1 MAQAQDTV
9 WLPVLPSMKG
19 FGPAL
24 VKGAGS
30 EADKAGASIGKRLGT
45 GIAAGATAVVATVGV
60 LAKVGSVFSDVSS
73 TISTGT
79 GVAGADLERLNG
91 VAKRVGSSIPA
102 SFDTIA
108 DAVVAVQSSLGGFS
122 DMTEAEFDQATTNA
136 LNFSKRF
143 EVDTARVTQV
153 VGQMMKTG
161 LVGDAN
167 EAFDLLVSAAQ
178 KVPQAVREDVLDAV
192 DEYGPF
198 FTQLGI
204 KGADAMGML
213 VAASEK
219 GMYGIDKTGDALKE
233 FTIRATDM
241 SKATSTAYDALGL
254 DTVAMTESL
263 LAGGETGAAAFQKIV
278 KSLHDMEDPVAQSQA
293 ALALFGTPL
302 EDLGTKD
309 IPKFIA
315 SLAGGESALGDFG
328 GAAARMGDEL
338 NNSMGARLEVLR
350 NKVMVW
356 FEPLASQ
363 VLGGLITLFDEVNGG
378 VTAFG
383 AAFSDAG
390 TEVTSGGFAGV
401 LETIGLGLGGIWALI
416 SRGDF
421 NGKLVGAFGWE
432 EDHPLVSFL
441 LTARDAINDL
451 WSGLSMNSGVRA
463 EFAGQLEGLVK
474 SGAGLREAFEDTV
487 STGGKVIS
495 WLKDMKDPIAVV
507 SGLIITALI
516 PHWIALGVTAVSS
529 ATSQKLA
536 WGMTQAS
543 AAKAAFVHSW
553 AVTAMAG
560 GWVLMGA
567 AAIKSGAET
576 AAIWLMYQWESVKAV
591 ASMVAA
597 RVAIVAGWVM
607 MGAQA
612 TLNAAKMAAA
622 WVIALGPVGWVIGAV
637 VGLGAAFIAAY
648 ENIGWFRDG
657 VDTALRAVGGFFSW
671 LWTDVIQPVFGFIQ
685 DAIGAVGNWFTGT
698 AVPAFQSAIAFL
710 AGIFVSFYESTLKP
724 VFDSAGVII
733 NGFYLFFRGIGQ
745 LVASIVVNILVPLF
759 LMFWDQVV
767 TTFNGI
773 LSAVGGWW
781 NGVVGIF
788 NDVVAFIQTVL
799 AAVFT
804 WLLDSVIRPVVTAIG
819 DAALWLWNSVL
830 KPTFDAWVHFFTVVI
845 PQALNWLYQNA
856 IKPVFDAIGQVVAWV
871 WNNVISPYLNFWIDF
886 FMNKIPA
893 AARWLYENGIKPVFD
908 SIGNA
913 IKWVWETIIRPV
925 FDALSNFMTKNIPD
939 AFNNGVDFIKK
950 AWDRL
955 IDIAKMPVRF
965 VVDTVINDGLIGA
978 FNNIA
983 NVLPGVDKLP
993 RVALPAGFARGGV
1006 LPGYESRK
1014 RDTVLTPMRPGEGV
1028 LVPEVVRAAGRG
1040 FIDVLNAAGN
1050 RGVGAVRK
1058 LMDGGLLHPGRA
1070 LGGLIHPL
1078 RASTVSQPFHGGHNG
1093 IDFAAPTGTPIAAAG
1108 PGRVSAAG
1116 WSSYGGGNEIH
1127 IDHPNG
1133 LQTWYAHLSSFAVR
1147 LGEMVRAGTTI
1158 GKVGSTGNS
1167 TGPHLHY
1174 MVMNG
1179 GWPNFVNP
1187 AAYLDGGGEA
1197 GQGWNPIAGIIDGLI
1212 GKFKEAFPAAG
1223 IMADIAIGVGRKLL
1237 TDVSDVITGGGGRD
1251 NGIGETG
1258 LPYLHDQ
1265 GGVLHPGLSTVLN
1278 ATRKPEA
1285 ILNSQQWAD
1294 IHQLA
1299 ARGAAGA
1306 GTGGD
1311 VHVHG
1316 NVGWMPDQLAR
1327 EIEVQKRRSQ
1337 TMAGM
1342 DGVVFA

>member
-30 EADKAGASIGKRLGT
+30 EADKAGGSIGKRLGA
-45 GIAAGATAVVATVGV
+45 GIAAGAAAAVATVGV
-60 LAKVGSVFSDVSS
+60 LAKVGTVFSDVSS

-91 VAKRVGSSIPA
+91 VAKRVGSTIPA

-108 DAVVAVQSSLGGFS
+108 NAVVAVQTSFGGFGN
-122 DMTEAEFDQATTNA
+122 MTEAEFDQATTNA

-161 LVGDAN
+161 LVGNAT
-167 EAFDLLVSAAQ
+167 EAFDLLTSAAQ
-178 KVPQAVREDVLDAV
+178 KVPAAVREDVLDAV

-204 KGADAMGML
+204 KGSDAMGML

-241 SKATSTAYDALGL
+241 STATAGAYQALGMNQK
-254 DTVAMTESL
+254 DMTAAL
-263 LAGGETGAAAFQKIV
+263 LAGGDTGAAAFQKII
-278 KSLHDMEDPVAQSQA
+278 KGLREMKDPVAQSQA

-309 IPKFIA
+309 IPKFIE
-315 SLAGGESALGDFG
+315 SLAGGQSALGDFG
-328 GAAARMGDEL
+328 GSAARMGDDL
-338 NNSMGARLEVLR
+338 NNSLGGRLEVLK

-356 FEPLASQ
+356 FEPLASK
-363 VLGGLITLFDEVNGG
+363 VLGGLITLFDQVNQGA
-378 VTAFG
+378 TAFG

-390 TEVTSGGFAGV
+390 TEITSAGFVGV
-401 LETIGLGLGGIWALI
+401 LETIGQGLGGIWALV
-416 SRGDF
+416 SKGDF
-421 NGKLVGAFGWE
+421 NGKLRGAFGWE
-432 EDHPLVSFL
+432 EDHPLVVFL
-441 LTARDAINDL
+441 LTARDAITNL
-451 WSGLSMNSGVRA
+451 WSGLTMNADTRK
-463 EFAGQLEGLVK
+463 EFAGQLEGMVK
-474 SGAGLREAFEDTV
+474 SGAGLRDAFEGATDFGKKLIEKLWEFKEPIGIIVGLITV
-487 STGGKVIS
+487 S
-495 WLKDMKDPIAVV
+495 
-507 SGLIITALI
+507 LIPYWVELGITAL
-516 PHWIALGVTAVSS
+516 AS
-529 ATSQKLA
+529 ATTQKLA

-543 AAKAAFVHSW
+543 AIKASYVHMG
-553 AVTAMAG
+553 AVAAMMG
-560 GWVLMGA
+560 GWVMLGVA
-567 AAIKSGAET
+567 ALKSAAET
-576 AAIWLMYQWESVKAV
+576 AILWLMYQVEPAKAV

-597 RVAIVAGWVM
+597 RIAIVGGWIM
-607 MGAQA
+607 MGVQA
-612 TLNAAKMAAA
+612 TINAAKMAAA
-622 WVIALGPVGWVIGAV
+622 WFIALGPVGWVIGAI

-657 VDTALRAVGGFFSW
+657 VDTALQAVGGFFSW
-671 LWTDVIQPVFGFIQ
+671 LWTDIIQPAFVGIQ
-685 DAIGAVGNWFTGT
+685 SAIEAVGNWFTGT
-698 AVPAFQSAIAFL
+698 AVPAFQAAVAFL
-710 AGIFVSFYESTLKP
+710 GGIFVSFYESTLKP
-724 VFDSAGVII
+724 IFDSAAVII

-745 LVASIVVNILVPLF
+745 LVASIVTYILVPLF
-759 LMFWDQVV
+759 LYLWQQIVNNFTAIGQTIASWWD
-767 TTFNGI
+767 G
-773 LSAVGGWW
+773 AVS
-781 NGVVGIF
+781 IF
-788 NDVVAFIQTVL
+788 NQVVAFIQTTL
-799 AAVFT
+799 SAVFT
-804 WLLDSVIRPVVTAIG
+804 WLLDSVIRPVFDGIG
-819 DAALWLWNSVL
+819 AAATWLWENVL
-830 KPTFDAWVHFFTVVI
+830 KPTFDSWVNFFTVVI
-845 PQALNWLYQNA
+845 PQALTWLYENG
-856 IKPVFDAIGQVVAWV
+856 IKPVFDAIGQIVAWV
-871 WNNVISPYLNFWIDF
+871 WDNVIAPYLNFWIDF

-908 SIGNA
+908 SIGGA
-913 IKWVWETIIRPV
+913 IKWVWETIIKPV
-925 FDALSNFMTKNIPD
+925 FDALSDFMTKTIPD
-939 AFNNGVDFIKK
+939 AFNGGVDLIKK

-965 VVDTVINDGLIGA
+965 VINTVINDGLIGA
-978 FNNIA
+978 FNTIA
-983 NVLPGVDKLP
+983 GILPGIDKLP
-993 RVALPAGFARGGV
+993 RVALPDGFARGGV

-1028 LVPEVVRAAGRG
+1028 LVPEVVKAAGRG

-1050 RGVGAVRK
+1050 RGVGAVRQ
-1058 LMDGGLLHPGRA
+1058 LLAGGLLHPGRA

-1078 RASTVSQPFHGGHNG
+1078 RASTVSQPFSASHNG
-1093 IDFAAPTGTPIAAAG
+1093 IDFAAPAGTPIAAAG
-1108 PGRVSAAG
+1108 PGRVSSAG

-1133 LQTWYAHLSSFAVR
+1133 LQTWYAHLSSFAVK
-1147 LGEMVRAGTTI
+1147 LGQMVNAGQTI
-1158 GKVGSTGNS
+1158 GGVGTTGNS
-1167 TGPHLHY
+1167 TGNHLHY
-1174 MVMNG
+1174 MVFKG

-1187 AAYLDGGGEA
+1187 APYLDGGGEA
-1197 GQGWNPIAGIIDGLI
+1197 GAGWNPIAGIIDGLI

-1223 IMADIAIGVGRKLL
+1223 IMADIAVGVGKKLL
-1237 TDVSDVITGGGGRD
+1237 TDVSDFITGGGGKD
-1251 NGIGETG
+1251 NGIGQTG

-1294 IHQLA
+1294 IRQLA
-1299 ARGAAGA
+1299 ARGAGS
-1306 GTGGD
+1306 GGME
-1311 VHVHG
+1311 VNFNG
-1316 NVGWMPDQLAR
+1316 PVGWDPKQIAQ
-1327 EIEVQKRRSQ
+1327 EIEVGKRRSQ

>member
-30 EADKAGASIGKRLGT
+30 EADKAGGSIGKRLGA
-45 GIAAGATAVVATVGV
+45 GIAAGAAAAVATIGV
-60 LAKVGSVFSDVSS
+60 LTKVGSVFSDVSS

-79 GVAGADLERLNG
+79 GVAGADLEKLNG
-91 VAKRVGSSIPA
+91 VAKRVGSTIPA
-102 SFDTIA
+102 SFDDIA
-108 DAVVAVQSSLGGFS
+108 NAVVAVQTSFGGFGN
-122 DMTEAEFDQATTNA
+122 MTADEFDQATTNA

-161 LVGDAN
+161 LVGNAT
-167 EAFDLLVSAAQ
+167 EAFDLLTSAAQ
-178 KVPQAVREDVLDAV
+178 KVPAAVREDVLDAV

-204 KGADAMGML
+204 KGSDAMGML

-241 SKATSTAYDALGL
+241 STATAGAYQALGMNQQQ
-254 DTVAMTESL
+254 MTKDL
-263 LAGGETGAAAFQKIV
+263 LAGGDTGAAAFQKII
-278 KSLHDMEDPVAQSQA
+278 KGLRDMKDPVAQSQA

-309 IPKFIA
+309 IPKFIE
-315 SLAGGESALGDFG
+315 SLAGGQSALGDFSG
-328 GAAARMGDEL
+328 SAARMGDDL
-338 NNSMGARLEVLR
+338 NNSMGARLEVLK

-356 FEPLASQ
+356 FEPLGSK
-363 VLGGLITLFDEVNGG
+363 VLGGLISIFDQVNQGA
-378 VTAFG
+378 TAFG

-390 TEVTSGGFAGV
+390 TEITSSGFVGV
-401 LETIGLGLGGIWALI
+401 LETIGQGLGGIWALI
-416 SRGDF
+416 SQGDY
-421 NGKLVGAFGWE
+421 NGKLRGAFGWE
-432 EDHPLVSFL
+432 EDHPLVTFL
-441 LTARDAINDL
+441 LTARDAITNL
-451 WSGLSMNSGVRA
+451 FSGLTMNGDTRK

-474 SGAGLREAFEDTV
+474 SGAGLRDAFDGAVT
-487 STGGKVIS
+487 SGGKVVA
-495 WLKDMKDPIAVV
+495 WLNDAKVPIGIVA
-507 SGLIITALI
+507 GLITTALI
-516 PHWIALGVTAVSS
+516 PHWVALGVTALTS
-529 ATSQKLA
+529 ATTQKLA

-560 GWVLMGA
+560 GWVVMGA
-567 AAIKSGAET
+567 AAIRSGAET
-576 AAIWLMYQWESVKAV
+576 VAIWAMYQWESIKAV

-597 RVAIVAGWVM
+597 RTAIVAGWVM
-607 MGAQA
+607 MGVQA
-612 TLNAAKMAAA
+612 TINAAKMAAS
-622 WVIALGPVGWVIGAV
+622 WFIALGPVGWVIGAIV
-637 VGLGAAFIAAY
+637 AIGAGFIAAY

-657 VDTALRAVGGFFSW
+657 VDAALRAVGGFFSW
-671 LWTDVIQPVFGFIQ
+671 LWTDIIQPVFVAVQG
-685 DAIGAVGNWFTGT
+685 AIGAVGNWFTGT
-698 AVPAFQSAIAFL
+698 AVPAFQAAVAFL
-710 AGIFVSFYESTLKP
+710 GGIFVSFYETTLKP
-724 VFDSAGVII
+724 IFDSAAVII
-733 NGFYLFFRGIGQ
+733 GGFALFFRGIGQ
-745 LVASIVVNILVPLF
+745 LIASIVTYIIVPLF
-759 LMFWDQVV
+759 QFLWQQIVANFVAIGQTISGWWDAAVAIFNQVV
-767 TTFNGI
+767 SFIQST
-773 LSAVGGWW
+773 LSA
-781 NGVVGIF
+781 
-788 NDVVAFIQTVL
+788 A
-799 AAVFT
+799 FT
-804 WLLDSVIRPVVTAIG
+804 WLYESVIRPVFTAIG
-819 DAALWLWNSVL
+819 DAAMWMWNNVL
-830 KPTFDAWVHFFTVVI
+830 KPTFDAWVNFFTVVI

-856 IKPVFDAIGQVVAWV
+856 IKPVFDAIAQAVVWY
-871 WNNVISPYLNFWIDF
+871 WNNLISPTLNFWIDF

-908 SIGNA
+908 GIGGA
-913 IKWVWETIIRPV
+913 IKWVWETIIKPV
-925 FDALSNFMTKNIPD
+925 FDALSNFMTKTIPD
-939 AFNNGVDFIKK
+939 AFNGGVDLIKK

-965 VVDTVINDGLIGA
+965 VINTVINDGLIGA
-978 FNNIA
+978 FNTIA
-983 NVLPGVDKLP
+983 GILPGIDKLP
-993 RVALPAGFARGGV
+993 RVALPDGFSRGGV
-1006 LPGYESRK
+1006 LPGYEARK

-1050 RGVGAVRK
+1050 RGVGAVRQ
-1058 LMDGGLLHPGRA
+1058 LLANGLLHPGRA

-1078 RASTVSQPFHGGHNG
+1078 RASTVSQPFSASHNG
-1093 IDFAAPTGTPIAAAG
+1093 IDFAAPRGTPIAAAG
-1108 PGRVSAAG
+1108 PGRVSSAG

-1133 LQTWYAHLSSFAVR
+1133 LQTWYAHLSSFAVK
-1147 LGEMVRAGTTI
+1147 LGQMVQAGQTI
-1158 GKVGSTGNS
+1158 GGVGTTGNS
-1167 TGPHLHY
+1167 TGNHLHY
-1174 MVMNG
+1174 MVFKG

-1187 AAYLDGGGEA
+1187 APYLDGGGEA
-1197 GQGWNPIAGIIDGLI
+1197 GKGWNPIAGIIDGLI

-1237 TDVSDVITGGGGRD
+1237 TDVSDFITGGGGKD

-1265 GGVLHPGLSTVLN
+1265 GGVLHPGLTTVLN

-1299 ARGAAGA
+1299 ARGVRNSDE
-1306 GTGGD
+1306 GG
-1311 VHVHG
+1311 VHFHG
-1316 NVGWMPDQLAR
+1316 PVGWDPHRVAQ
-1327 EIEVQKRRSQ
+1327 EIEVEKRRSQ